1 MCEEW
6 ERDDERLGE
15 GRLVVRPG
23 EQEVAVCFW
32 DGADGEGDE
41 GGVGD
46 VEGGEDAEGVGG
58 VFLDASYWCC

>member
-1 MCEEW
+1 MCEER
-6 ERDDERLGE
+6 ERDNERLGE
-15 GRLVVRPG
+15 RGLVVRSR

-32 DGADGEGDE
+32 DGADGEGNQ

-58 VFLDASYWCC
+58 VLLDAGYWGC